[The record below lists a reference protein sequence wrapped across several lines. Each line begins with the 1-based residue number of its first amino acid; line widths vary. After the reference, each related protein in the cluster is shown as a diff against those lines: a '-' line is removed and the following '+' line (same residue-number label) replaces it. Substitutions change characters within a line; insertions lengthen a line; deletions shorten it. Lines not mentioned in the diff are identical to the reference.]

1 MAEKKYYIHIPGTIV
16 EVSKEIYEE
25 YYHLDR
31 KLRTLEEKDQRHGLI
46 HYNNFDTDDSL
57 GEEIITEWTAESVEE
72 TVIRN
77 LMIANLRVHLAKLPV
92 IERDLIHAIFYDQIS
107 EADIGKRL
115 GISQKAVNKRKKK
128 ILQKLQKLFNK

>member
-1 MAEKKYYIHIPGTIV
+1 MAEKKYYVHIPGTIV

-57 GEEIITEWTAESVEE
+57 G
-72 TVIRN
+72 
-77 LMIANLRVHLAKLPV
+77 
-92 IERDLIHAIFYDQIS
+92 
-107 EADIGKRL
+107 
-115 GISQKAVNKRKKK
+115 
-128 ILQKLQKLFNK
+128 